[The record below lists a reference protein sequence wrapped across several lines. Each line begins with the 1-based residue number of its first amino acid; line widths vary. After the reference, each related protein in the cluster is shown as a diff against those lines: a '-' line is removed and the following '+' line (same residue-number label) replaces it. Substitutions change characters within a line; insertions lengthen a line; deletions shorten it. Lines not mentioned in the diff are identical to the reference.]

1 MRNQHS
7 ILAVALLA
15 TALSCVHKETG
26 PERVTFKAIMADDPA
41 TRTILQSDG
50 SVFWSPRD
58 SINLFYGTSFAMLTA
73 DNIAASAQASFTGEL
88 DGFLPNGQ
96 DEFWAVYPY
105 SSANRFDGSAVTLT
119 LPNQQNGVAG
129 TFDADLFVSLARSK
143 DYTLQFYNLCGGV
156 KFSVAQT
163 GIQYVTFRGNAN
175 EVLAGQ
181 VTVAFDTDGK
191 PQVQDVLKGATELR
205 LNAPEG
211 GFEVGKWY
219 YIVALPV
226 TLSAGYTMTFF
237 KDADGTGAV
246 ERAVETPVTIKRS
259 TWGRLTDA
267 DDVTTPINP
276 SKYLTFT
283 SEGTTTIS
291 LVSGVNRIDPVV
303 YYSTDAQN
311 WEQWDYSEITFTND
325 KPLYMCG
332 NNPEGFN
339 QFNTNNNSLYI
350 RTFSASGDSFSVS
363 GDIMSLLDMNSDL
376 LEIPIGGCF
385 YELFNG
391 CTRLTSAPALPA
403 TALTEM
409 CYEGMFK
416 GCSSLKFAPELPASN
431 VTSQCYREMFLGC
444 SSLETAPQL
453 PATKLASWCYYGMFS
468 GCSSLTEAP
477 DLPATD
483 LARDCYN
490 TMFASCSSLTTAPS
504 LPATDLAPTCYSY
517 MFSGCSS
524 LTDAPELP
532 ATTLTGAC
540 YSYMFNECT
549 SLTASPA
556 LPATTLAERCYECMF
571 AYCSNLVSLPEI
583 LPATTLSEYCY
594 SLMFGYCY
602 KITTAPELPAPVL
615 VKGCY
620 NAMFTTCSNLS
631 HLKCLATDISAY
643 GCTTFWL
650 DHVASTGIFVKAPEM
665 QEWVADGSSD
675 GIPTGWT
682 IENAD
687 GSANISPNK
696 YLTFT
701 SEGTTTVS
709 LTNNGGNAPVLYYS
723 KDTNTWFQWD
733 YSELTFKANEPLYI
747 CGDNPQGLSHREDG
761 VDGVSNSQFVSS
773 GDSFAVSG
781 DIMSLLNKDTDLLA
795 IPSSWCFVELFRG
808 CANMTAAPSLPA
820 TELAPYCY
828 YNLFRGCSSLA
839 TAPELPATTMTQG
852 CYTQLFRDCSSLS
865 AVPQLPATVLART
878 CYAFMYSGCTGI
890 TSVPED
896 CLPATQLEELCY
908 EGLFQGCTNL
918 TNAPSLPA
926 TTLAS
931 QCYRLMFSGCALLRT
946 APELPAT
953 SLAERCYWSMFTNCS
968 SLTEAP
974 ELPAETLEAECYSL
988 MFQGCTSL
996 TAAPVLPAS
1005 VLTEKCY
1012 YLMLNGCTNLQYVRC
1027 LATDIS
1033 ASDCLYRWLA
1043 GVSASGTFVKSP
1055 DNHSWSLGEDG
1066 IPYGW
1071 TVENSDGSEVFT
1083 ASNYLTFTST
1093 GNSTLTIGNTGGNA
1107 PVLYYSYDQ
1116 LNWNLWDYGQLD
1128 FTTLYLCGDNP
1139 NGFSVSDTQASTMV
1153 VGGDNCHIS
1162 GNVMSLLN
1170 KDEVLLTIPSDY
1182 CFYALFYTS
1191 SNILTAPSLPATELT
1206 DYCYGRMFEQCR
1218 ELTSAPELPATTL
1231 TNGCYTRMF
1240 ASCEALTTAP
1250 ALPAT
1255 ALAPSCYESM
1265 FYYCT
1270 TLATPPSVLPATELA
1285 EKCCYGMFQ
1294 DCWSLSEA
1302 PELPATTLA
1311 EQCYYLMF
1319 ASARNLT
1326 VAPELPAEVL
1336 TKKCYTAMFSD
1347 CQSLSEAP
1355 ALPATTLAESCYYEM
1370 FNSCKVLTVAP
1381 ETLPA
1386 TTLAPSCYVS
1396 MFAGCTSLTTAP
1408 VLPAQTLVWDC
1419 YTSMF
1424 NQCSS
1429 LNYVKCLAT
1438 DMSASGSSASCL
1450 TGWLNGVSSTGT
1462 FVKAANAQWPSGV
1475 SGIPEGWTVEEL

>member
-41 TRTILQSDG
+41 TRTVLQSDG
-50 SVFWSPRD
+50 SVFWSPGD
-58 SINLFYGTSFAMLTA
+58 EINLFYKSSWGKFTSNSTEPEATTSFSGS
-73 DNIAASAQASFTGEL
+73 IEVYV
-88 DGFLPNGQ
+88 PNGE

-105 SSANRFDGSAVTLT
+105 NAQHYFDHSLQAANVY
-119 LPNQQNGVAG
+119 LPDTQSGVAG
-129 TFDADLFVSLARSK
+129 TFNKGYFISMAKSK
-143 DYTLQFYNLCGGV
+143 DYSLSFYNLCGGI
-156 KFSVAQT
+156 KFCVSEPD
-163 GIQYVTFRGNAN
+163 IEYVTFQGKNN

-181 VTVAFDTDGK
+181 VKATFDENGK
-191 PQVQDVLKGATELR
+191 PVVKEVVNGQTKVR

-211 GFEVGKWY
+211 GFVVGEWY
-219 YIVALPV
+219 YIVTLPV
-226 TLSAGYTMTFF
+226 TLTAGYTMTFF

-246 ERAVETPVTIKRS
+246 ERAVDTPVTIKRS

-267 DDVTTPINP
+267 DDVTIPINP
-276 SKYLTFT
+276 NKYLTFT

-325 KPLYMCG
+325 KPLYLCG
-332 NNPEGFN
+332 NNPGGFN
-339 QFNTNNNSLYI
+339 QLNTNNNSLYV
-350 RTFSASGDSFSVS
+350 RTFSATGDSFSAS
-363 GDIMSLLDMNSDL
+363 GDIMSLLNMNNDL
-376 LEIPIGGCF
+376 LEIPVRGCF

-391 CTRLTSAPALPA
+391 CSLLSSAPILPA

-431 VTSQCYREMFLGC
+431 VTSQCYKEMFLGC

-453 PATKLASWCYYGMFS
+453 SATKLAGWCYYGMFS

-532 ATTLTGAC
+532 AITLTDAC

-571 AYCSNLVSLPEI
+571 AYCSNLVSIPEL

-594 SLMFGYCY
+594 RLMFGYCY

-620 NAMFTTCSNLS
+620 NAMFTTCSCLS

-643 GCTTFWL
+643 GCTTLWL

-665 QEWVADGSSD
+665 QEWIADGSSD
-675 GIPTGWT
+675 GIPIGWT

-687 GSANISPNK
+687 GSSNISPNK

-723 KDTNTWFQWD
+723 NDTQTWFQWD

-747 CGDNPQGLSHREDG
+747 CGNNPE
-761 VDGVSNSQFVSS
+761 GVSQLVYGGSDTDQPYSTFSTS
-773 GDSFAVSG
+773 GDAFSVSG
-781 DIMSLLNKDTDLLA
+781 DIMSLIDNQNDVST
-795 IPSSWCFVELFRG
+795 IPSDGCFQRLFYKCSG
-808 CANMTAAPSLPA
+808 LISAPSLPA
-820 TELAPYCY
+820 TVLTVNSY
-828 YNLFRGCSSLA
+828 YRMFGASGLT
-839 TAPELPATTMTQG
+839 TAPELPATVLAEG
-852 CYTQLFRDCSSLS
+852 CYTSMFSECYDLIAAPKLPATQLETRCYSGMFANCRSLTS
-865 AVPQLPATVLART
+865 APELPVTDLAEACYANMFSNCHSLTDAPELPATVLANS
-878 CYAFMYSGCTGI
+878 CYNQMFR
-890 TSVPED
+890 
-896 CLPATQLEELCY
+896 L
-908 EGLFQGCTNL
+908 CTNL
-918 TNAPSLPA
+918 RS
-926 TTLAS
+926 
-931 QCYRLMFSGCALLRT
+931 
-946 APELPAT
+946 APELPA
-953 SLAERCYWSMFTNCS
+953 
-968 SLTEAP
+968 
-974 ELPAETLEAECYSL
+974 
-988 MFQGCTSL
+988 
-996 TAAPVLPAS
+996 S
-1005 VLTEKCY
+1005 VLSEKCY
-1012 YLMLNGCTNLQYVRC
+1012 YQMFGKCSSLGHVKC

-1033 ASDCLYRWLA
+1033 ATSCIEEWLS
-1043 GVSASGTFVKSP
+1043 GVASTGTFVKSP
-1055 DNHSWSLGEDG
+1055 DNHSWTLGEDG

-1116 LNWNLWDYGQLD
+1116 LNWDLWDYGQLD

-1139 NGFSVSDTQASTMV
+1139 NGFSFSASQASTLV
-1153 VGGDNCHIS
+1153 VGGDDCHIYGS
-1162 GNVMSLLN
+1162 VMSLLN
-1170 KDEVLLTIPSDY
+1170 KDEALLTIPSDY

-1191 SNILTAPSLPATELT
+1191 SNILTPPSLPATGLT
-1206 DYCYGRMFEQCR
+1206 DYCYGRMFESCR
-1218 ELTSAPELPATTL
+1218 ELTSAPELPAPTL
-1231 TNGCYTRMF
+1231 KTKCYTRMF
-1240 ASCEALTTAP
+1240 ANCEALATAP
-1250 ALPAT
+1250 VLPAT
-1255 ALAPSCYESM
+1255 TVAPNCYEEM

-1270 TLATPPSVLPATELA
+1270 SMTTVPTRLPATVLA
-1285 EKCCYGMFQ
+1285 KNCYDHMFL
-1294 DCWSLSEA
+1294 DCWSITDTPL
-1302 PELPATTLA
+1302 LPATTLA
-1311 EQCYYLMF
+1311 EECYLGMF
-1319 ASARNLT
+1319 ASCRKLT
-1326 VAPELPAEVL
+1326 VAYELPAEVMVQGCYKSMFFQCPAL
-1336 TKKCYTAMFSD
+1336 TNVP
-1347 CQSLSEAP
+1347 E
-1355 ALPATTLAESCYYEM
+1355 LPATTLAESCYEQM
-1370 FNSCKVLTVAP
+1370 FYACTALTA
-1381 ETLPA
+1381 
-1386 TTLAPSCYVS
+1386 
-1396 MFAGCTSLTTAP
+1396 AP
-1408 VLPAQTLVWDC
+1408 VLPASVLQSNC
-1419 YTSMF
+1419 YSYMF

-1438 DMSASGSSASCL
+1438 DMSATGCISYWLGSTAEA
-1450 TGWLNGVSSTGT
+1450 GT
-1462 FVKAANAQWPSGV
+1462 FVQAANVQWPSGV
-1475 SGIPEGWTVEEL
+1475 SGIPEGWTVEYE

>member
-41 TRTILQSDG
+41 TRTVLQSDG
-50 SVFWSPRD
+50 SVFWSPGD
-58 SINLFYGTSFAMLTA
+58 EINLFYKSSWGKFTSNSTEPKATTSFSGS
-73 DNIAASAQASFTGEL
+73 IEVYV
-88 DGFLPNGQ
+88 PNGE

-105 SSANRFDGSAVTLT
+105 NAQHYFDHSLQAANVY
-119 LPNQQNGVAG
+119 LPDTQSGVAG
-129 TFDADLFVSLARSK
+129 TFNKGYFISMAKSK
-143 DYTLQFYNLCGGV
+143 DYSLSFYNLCGGI
-156 KFSVAQT
+156 KFCVSEPD
-163 GIQYVTFRGNAN
+163 IEYVTFQGKNN

-181 VTVAFDTDGK
+181 VKATFDENGK
-191 PQVQDVLKGATELR
+191 PVVKEVVNGQTKVR

-211 GFEVGKWY
+211 GFVVGEWY
-219 YIVALPV
+219 YIVTLPV
-226 TLSAGYTMTFF
+226 TLTAGYTMTFF
-237 KDADGTGAV
+237 KDADGTGSV
-246 ERAVETPVTIKRS
+246 ERAVDTPVTIKRS

-276 SKYLTFT
+276 NKYLTFT

-339 QFNTNNNSLYI
+339 KVSNAIFT
-350 RTFSASGDSFSVS
+350 RTFSASGDSFSIS
-363 GDIMSLLDMNSDL
+363 GDIMSLIDFDNDL
-376 LEIPIGGCF
+376 TTIPVNGCF
-385 YELFNG
+385 YELFKG
-391 CTRLTSAPALPA
+391 CTLLTGAPELSA
-403 TALTEM
+403 TKLTHS
-409 CYEGMFK
+409 CYYGMFL
-416 GCSSLKFAPELPASN
+416 GCSSLKTAPELPA
-431 VTSQCYREMFLGC
+431 TELAKLCYREMFRQCSNLETAPRLPATTLTESCYFEMFLGC
-444 SSLETAPQL
+444 SSLSEAPEL
-453 PATKLASWCYYGMFS
+453 PAMELASSCYCSMFEK
-468 GCSSLTEAP
+468 CTNLV
-477 DLPATD
+477 AT
-483 LARDCYN
+483 
-490 TMFASCSSLTTAPS
+490 PQ
-504 LPATDLAPTCYSY
+504 
-517 MFSGCSS
+517 
-524 LTDAPELP
+524 LP
-532 ATTLTGAC
+532 ATTLTPGC
-540 YSYMFNECT
+540 YSYMFYGCSNLTEVTSLPATELVSSCYARMFEECT
-549 SLTASPA
+549 NLKTAPA
-556 LPATTLAERCYECMF
+556 LPATSLAESCYEHMF
-571 AYCSNLVSLPEI
+571 VYCSSLESIPEV
-583 LPATTLSEYCY
+583 LPATSLSEYCY
-594 SLMFGYCY
+594 SSMFGGCNML
-602 KITTAPELPAPVL
+602 TRAPELPAPVL
-615 VKGCY
+615 VEGCY
-620 NAMFTTCSNLS
+620 NGMFNGCSSLS
-631 HLKCLATDISAY
+631 YLKCLATDISAY
-643 GCTTFWL
+643 GCTTYFL
-650 DHVASTGIFVKAPEM
+650 NNVALTGTFIKSPQM
-665 QEWVADGSSD
+665 NNWSIGDSY

-687 GSANISPNK
+687 GSSNISPNK

-723 KDTNTWFQWD
+723 NDTQTWFQWD

-747 CGDNPQGLSHREDG
+747 CGNNPE
-761 VDGVSNSQFVSS
+761 GVSQLVYSGSDTDQPYSTFSTS
-773 GDSFAVSG
+773 GDAFSVSG
-781 DIMSLLNKDTDLLA
+781 DIMSLIDNQNDVST
-795 IPSSWCFVELFRG
+795 IPSDGCFQRLFYKCSG
-808 CANMTAAPSLPA
+808 LISAPSLPA
-820 TELAPYCY
+820 TALTVNSY
-828 YNLFRGCSSLA
+828 YRMFGASGLT
-839 TAPELPATTMTQG
+839 TAPELPATVLAEG
-852 CYTQLFRDCSSLS
+852 CYTSMFSECYDLIAAPKLPATQLETRCYSGMFANCRSLTS
-865 AVPQLPATVLART
+865 APELPVTDLAEACYASMFSNCPSLTDAPELPATVLANS
-878 CYAFMYSGCTGI
+878 CYDQMFRR
-890 TSVPED
+890 
-896 CLPATQLEELCY
+896 
-908 EGLFQGCTNL
+908 CTNL
-918 TNAPSLPA
+918 RS
-926 TTLAS
+926 
-931 QCYRLMFSGCALLRT
+931 
-946 APELPAT
+946 APELPA
-953 SLAERCYWSMFTNCS
+953 SVLSEKCYYRMFVNCS
-968 SLTEAP
+968 SL
-974 ELPAETLEAECYSL
+974 
-988 MFQGCTSL
+988 GH
-996 TAAPVLPAS
+996 V
-1005 VLTEKCY
+1005 K
-1012 YLMLNGCTNLQYVRC
+1012 C

-1033 ASDCLYRWLA
+1033 ATSCIEEWLS
-1043 GVSASGTFVKSP
+1043 GVASTGTFVKSP
-1055 DNHSWSLGEDG
+1055 DNHSWTLGEDG
-1066 IPYGW
+1066 IPEGW

-1116 LNWNLWDYGQLD
+1116 LNWDLWDYGQLD

-1139 NGFSVSDTQASTMV
+1139 NGFSFSASQASTLV
-1153 VGGDNCHIS
+1153 VGGDDCHIYGS
-1162 GNVMSLLN
+1162 VMSLLN
-1170 KDEVLLTIPSDY
+1170 KDEALLTIPSDY

-1191 SNILTAPSLPATELT
+1191 SNILTPPSLPATELT
-1206 DYCYGRMFEQCR
+1206 DYCYGRMFESCR

-1231 TNGCYTRMF
+1231 ANGCYTRMF

-1255 ALAPSCYESM
+1255 VLAPSCYESM

-1311 EQCYYLMF
+1311 EQCYHLMF

-1347 CQSLSEAP
+1347 CQSLREAP

-1462 FVKAANAQWPSGV
+1462 FVKAANAQWPTGV